1 MRHLIYFF
9 AICVLTFSIIGNVN
23 AQVPQTISYQ
33 GLLTTSSGAPI
44 ADGNYNL
51 TFSLYTVPTGGT
63 PIWTETQ
70 SSVPVSNGT
79 FSVILGSIT
88 PFTGVNFAQQLYLGI
103 TKDSDPEFS
112 PRSAL
117 TSAPSSLAPWGI
129 SGSDISYMSGKVGIG
144 TVTPNEQL
152 EITGNLRLPVSTASV
167 GIIKSGENRFIH
179 NYGTDNFFAGV
190 NAGNL
195 TMTGFGCNTGVGVR
209 ALFSNT
215 TGYWNTANGYHALYS
230 NTAGNYNTANG
241 VGALYSN
248 TTGFDNTAN
257 GYGALLFNTTG
268 SNNTANG
275 VGALYSNTTGNYNT
289 ANGYG
294 ALLFNN
300 SGNYNT
306 ALGYSAGSNI
316 TSGSNNIAI
325 GYNAQVPTATA
336 SNQIR
341 LGNTSI
347 TYAGIQVAWTVTS
360 DRRYKDNIQPLNLGL
375 GFISKLNPVSYYRKA
390 DEKQRTEYGLI
401 AQEVEQVLKECGVEK
416 PGMLTITDE
425 GMYELRY
432 NDLLAPMIKAIQEL
446 KEKNEKLTSRLN
458 ELEMIV
464 KLLFEQNQKEGV
476 KYSAD

>member
-1 MRHLIYFF
+1 MKNFIYFF

-63 PIWTETQ
+63 PIWTETH
-70 SSVPVSNGT
+70 SSVPVSKGT

-112 PRSAL
+112 PRSVL
-117 TSAPSSLAPWGI
+117 TSAPSSLAPWAI
-129 SGSDISYMSGKVGIG
+129 SGSDISYMNGNVGIG
-144 TVTPNEQL
+144 TTTPNEQL

-167 GIIKSGENRFIH
+167 GVIKSGGSRFIH

-195 TMTGFGCNTGVGVR
+195 TMTGLGGNTGVGVR

-215 TGYWNTANGYHALYS
+215 TGFA
-230 NTAGNYNTANG
+230 NTANG
-241 VGALYSN
+241 VSALYSN

-257 GYGALLFNTTG
+257 GYGALYSNTTG
-268 SNNTANG
+268 FDNTANG
-275 VGALYSNTTGNYNT
+275 VSALYSNTTGN
-289 ANGYG
+289 
-294 ALLFNN
+294 F
-300 SGNYNT
+300 NT
-306 ALGYSAGSNI
+306 ALGYNAGSAI

-325 GYNAQVPTATA
+325 GYNAQVPTGTA
-336 SNQIR
+336 NNQIR
-341 LGNTSI
+341 LGNNNIS
-347 TYAGIQVAWTVTS
+347 YAGIEVAWTVTS
-360 DRRYKDNIQPLNLGL
+360 DRRYKENIQPLNLGL
-375 GFISKLNPVSYYRKA
+375 GFISKLNPVSYHRKA

-401 AQEVEQVLKECGVEK
+401 AQEVEQVLKDCGVEK
-416 PGMLTITDE
+416 SG
-425 GMYELRY
+425 YANNNR
-432 NDLLAPMIKAIQEL
+432 
-446 KEKNEKLTSRLN
+446 
-458 ELEMIV
+458 
-464 KLLFEQNQKEGV
+464 
-476 KYSAD
+476 